1 MTGGTLARL
10 GGICGLLYVL
20 LIAPA
25 YIVGY
30 PDAPTAQSGARD
42 VVGYFGASPGTFVL
56 ANGTLAIFSSFF
68 FVWFLG
74 ALHSLLRRAEG
85 ADGGLSSAALVGE

>member
-1 MTGGTLARL
+1 MTGGGLARL

-30 PDAPTAQSGARD
+30 
-42 VVGYFGASPGTFVL
+42 FGASPGTFVF
-56 ANGTLAIFSSFF
+56 ANGTLAVFSSFF
-68 FVWFLG
+68 FLWFFGCFVWP
-74 ALHSLLRRAEG
+74 
-85 ADGGLSSAALVGE
+85 AALR